1 MQVGDIVIVKEEEIH
16 RNEWKLA
23 RVLGVH
29 EDDDGLVR
37 RATLQMGERKLGKSG
52 ERLCKPSIIE
62 RPIQKL
68 VVLVESNSK
77 VPWAK

>member
-1 MQVGDIVIVKEEEIH
+1 MKQKNLH
-16 RNEWKLA
+16 TRNEWKLA

-37 RATLQMGERKLGKSG
+37 RATIQFGERKLGKG
-52 ERLCKPSIIE
+52 VEHFNKPSILE

-68 VVLVESNSK
+68 AVLVESN
-77 VPWAK
+77 